1 MNVRVRHLCVLLLV
15 AALLCG
21 CSAPR
26 EAEPQET
33 SPAGVSLT
41 LLGIAAGST
50 MQLKANAVAE
60 AIRLEHPEWQVT
72 SMAAGGE
79 ARLIEKRI
87 AGEADLYFSNSLRS
101 LEVEVFTPLHP
112 GIDFEQATAYRLVMP
127 SSPAY
132 VQLLAR
138 GDTGLT
144 TPADI
149 VERKYAFTMGS
160 GAGITRQL
168 FDRILR
174 YYGASVAESEAWG
187 AKYETMISVGQEG
200 VEALQSGRTN
210 MGFTCG
216 PVPAPALMGVTFDL
230 RLLPLSDPGLVDML
244 GELGCVP
251 ATIRAGTFPFVTAD
265 VATVMSTESLVARP
279 DLPDHIVYGVCEAV
293 FNHLDILVAA
303 HAPTAA
309 MLAPDAIINAVVLAG
324 QSGQQYHPGAL
335 AYYRDR
341 GWIH

>member
-1 MNVRVRHLCVLLLV
+1 MNPILRLLCVLPVV

-26 EAEPQET
+26 ETQPQET
-33 SPAGVSLT
+33 SSAGVSLT
-41 LLGIAAGST
+41 LLSIAAGST

-60 AIRLEHPEWQVT
+60 AIRLEYPEWQVT

-112 GIDFEQATAYRLVMP
+112 DIDFGQATAYRLVMP

-132 VQLLAR
+132 VQLFAR

-144 TPADI
+144 GPADI
-149 VERKYAFTMGS
+149 VERRYPFVMGS

-187 AKYETMISVGQEG
+187 AKYETIITVGQEG

-216 PVPAPALMGVTFDL
+216 PAPAPALMGVTFAL
-230 RLLPLSDPGLVDML
+230 RLLPLSAPGLVDTL
-244 GELGCVP
+244 GEFGCVP
-251 ATIRAGTFPFVTAD
+251 ATIPAGMFPFVTED
-265 VATVMSTESLVARP
+265 VPTVMSTESLVAGP
-279 DLPDHIVYGVCEAV
+279 DLPDDVVYAVCEAV

-303 HAPTAA
+303 HAPTAG
-309 MLAPDAIINAVVLAG
+309 MLTPEAIATAVALAG
-324 QSGQQYHPGAL
+324 KSNLTYHPGAL

-341 GWIH
+341 GWID